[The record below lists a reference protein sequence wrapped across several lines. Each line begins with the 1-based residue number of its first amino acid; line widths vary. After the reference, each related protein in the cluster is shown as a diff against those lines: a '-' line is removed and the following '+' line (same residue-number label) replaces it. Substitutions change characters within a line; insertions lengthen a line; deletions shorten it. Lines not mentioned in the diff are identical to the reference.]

1 MTDALIEYQD
11 ETDPTVRGPWEIENL
26 GTLAWA
32 LERMGELTAETQEND
47 ALKLQA
53 IARLEARVTQLNAR
67 AKGGIEFFRARILSY
82 MARARP
88 ELLKG
93 GKKKSRA
100 LPSGTIGWRSK
111 GGRLV
116 VQDEDAALA
125 WAKEQPVEADFVRV
139 KFELNRKALAE
150 LFKTTGEVP
159 PGCDVEAEYDDPY
172 IDPVVPTLSLTQEKR

>member
-1 MTDALIEYQD
+1 MVTDLEYQD

-26 GTLAWA
+26 GSLAWA
-32 LERMGELTAETQEND
+32 LERMGDLMAEAEENE

-53 IARLEARVTQLNAR
+53 VARLEARVGQLNAR
-67 AKGGIEFFRARILSY
+67 AKAGLAFFESRIRSY
-82 MARARP
+82 MASHRD

-100 LPSGTIGWRSK
+100 LPAGTVGWRSK
-111 GGRLV
+111 GGRLTV
-116 VQDEDAALA
+116 RDEAAALA

-159 PGCDVEAEYDDPY
+159 AGCDVEPEEDVPY
-172 IDPVVPTLSLTQEKR
+172 VDPVVPTLSLEKAP